1 MFAAAHRFIKV
12 TPFYL
17 FHTKIPSKISLT
29 YHQVAPNVRP
39 SVHAGM
45 AICPA
50 ARRAYKVKS
59 DQNNL
64 NTPIT
69 CPRI

>member
-29 YHQVAPNVRP
+29 YHQVASDVRIDVRTLYAHLMRP
-39 SVHAGM
+39 PEEL
-45 AICPA
+45 I
-50 ARRAYKVKS
+50 
-59 DQNNL
+59 
-64 NTPIT
+64 
-69 CPRI
+69 